1 MGDVVSLA
9 GSPADLRLPQPGLLI
24 GDERRVTSDR
34 LEIVDPD
41 TTEVFAE
48 VSAAVADDVDDAIS
62 AARAAQPGWARQSPT
77 DRGAILWRWS
87 QLVERDAEWLA
98 TLEARDVGKPLA
110 DARRNVGIVL
120 DRLRYFAGAADKSTG
135 VTLPSADSDHVGYT
149 LLEPRGVC
157 AMIMAW
163 NVPTLF
169 AAGSVAPAIAAGN
182 AVVYKP
188 SEVAPLA
195 PLALFELA
203 VEAGV
208 PPGVVNVLLGG
219 PEVGQ
224 TLAGNPGIDHLSFVG
239 STATGADVIA
249 RSARNIVPVKIELGG
264 KSPSVVLDDADL
276 VTTAATVGRAVI
288 DNAGQNCNAMSRVIA
303 HRGIAAD
310 LVDAMRDELATVS
323 IGAWHEAVEMGPLV
337 SARQRDRVLGFIESG
352 RHAGARLVTGGS
364 SPPDSRPVG
373 YYVSPT
379 MFDRVTPQMAIAREE
394 IFGPVLAVQVVDD
407 DDDAVA
413 AANCTP
419 FGLAA
424 SIWTSD
430 LSRAHRLIARLDAG
444 QVSVNELGNWAI
456 IGLPFETRKHSGFH
470 KAVGYEAMLEYQRTK
485 AVTINFRG

>member
-1 MGDVVSLA
+1 MGDVVSLPES
-9 GSPADLRLPQPGLLI
+9 GTDVRLPQPGLLI
-24 GDERRVTSDR
+24 GEERRVTPQR

-48 VSAAVADDVDDAIS
+48 VAAAVPDDVADAI
-62 AARAAQPGWARQSPT
+62 AVARAAQPGWARRSPT
-77 DRGAILWRWS
+77 DRGAILWEWS
-87 QLVERDAEWLA
+87 RLVERDSEWLA

-110 DARRNVGIVL
+110 DARRNVGIVI

-135 VTLPSADSDHVGYT
+135 VTLPSADEGHVGYT

-169 AAGSVAPAIAAGN
+169 AAGSVGPAIAAGN
-182 AVVYKP
+182 TVIYKP

-219 PEVGQ
+219 PDVGQ
-224 TLAGNPGIDHLSFVG
+224 ALAGSRGIDHLSFVG

-249 RSARNIVPVKIELGG
+249 RSSRNIVPVKIELGG

-276 VTTAATVGRAVI
+276 ATTAANVGRAVV

-310 LVDAMRDELATVS
+310 LVEAMREELATVR
-323 IGAWHEAVEMGPLV
+323 IGAWHEAAEMGPLV
-337 SARQRDRVLGFIESG
+337 SARQRDRVRGYIEAG
-352 RHAGARLVTGGS
+352 QQAGARLVTGGS
-364 SPPDSRPVG
+364 SAPDSRPVG

-379 MFDRVTPQMAIAREE
+379 MFDRVTPEMAIAQEE

-407 DDDAVA
+407 DDAAAA
-413 AANCTP
+413 AANATP

-424 SIWTSD
+424 SVWTRD

-470 KAVGYEAMLEYQRTK
+470 KAVGYEAMLEYQRSK
-485 AVTINFRG
+485 AVTINFR